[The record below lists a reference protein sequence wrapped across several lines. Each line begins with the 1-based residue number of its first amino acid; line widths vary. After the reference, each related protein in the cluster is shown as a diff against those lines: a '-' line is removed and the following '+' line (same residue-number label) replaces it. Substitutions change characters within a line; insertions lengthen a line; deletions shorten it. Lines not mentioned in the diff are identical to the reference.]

1 MGLVQRAFLFFTMWT
16 LLVVFCI
23 WVALAAAVLIAVSRL
38 SSEITA
44 VEDAAQSGEDWD
56 GL

>member
-1 MGLVQRAFLFFTMWT
+1 MWT
-16 LLVVFCI
+16 LLVICCI
-23 WVALAAAVLIAVSRL
+23 WVALAVVVLIAVSRL

-44 VEDAAQSGEDWD
+44 VEDAVQSGEDWD